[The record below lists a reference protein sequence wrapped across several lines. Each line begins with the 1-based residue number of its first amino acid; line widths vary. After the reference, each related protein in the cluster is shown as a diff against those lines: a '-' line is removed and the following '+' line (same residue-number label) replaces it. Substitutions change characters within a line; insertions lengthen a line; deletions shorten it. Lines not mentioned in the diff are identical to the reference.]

1 MRDVFYLEWLR
12 YRKWAILLAVLN
24 FCAVAFVYK
33 MGDLLHSGI
42 DEFVTWL
49 ALYAIPSF
57 LFGLWQ
63 GHCYSKPNQWLL
75 LMHRPVQPRHIGM
88 ALSLAGLLV
97 LSLAFILPLLL
108 NLLLATQYVDRVID
122 SRHWVLPLSALLVCA
137 ACYFCGLL
145 IRLSA
150 AYWTALLLPALGML
164 WFAPATG
171 NAALILQ
178 AVAALTLW
186 ALCVAVF
193 QANRAQ
199 ALSRAPS
206 LALALMLG
214 LLGAHAVLLAAGNV
228 SYIAAL
234 TVTGNSPTHDVP
246 PVGGYIE
253 AKRRKDLDSMKEMLA
268 LAPAQQNLL
277 TQLHAHKINLLWYP
291 EQSQQHGAL
300 TARTYW
306 DYSEE
311 GRWRYNHDERRFI
324 GFKRISRERLPDLAP
339 NNQDRRFE
347 LLPKRLSWNVFA
359 DGPRLY
365 QYDGKQT
372 AFVKVLELGENETI
386 FAGDFPKDANTLIL
400 SSASLYIFGT
410 EVLSPRGAE
419 ARAISPLFQVKLPA
433 PAAELDRFA
442 ITELADS
449 FLVNFLY
456 GRGNERGESVA
467 RQYLIQVS
475 KSGGSA
481 LLAERT
487 LKDDYAAAYLFDRQ
501 LLSPVL
507 STVWQSLRPYL
518 NAGSTLPQRATP
530 SEITIWAACLSA
542 LSLVL
547 TAYWLKAQTMSWQ
560 RRASLL
566 AFATLGGL
574 PAALAIAMLM
584 PRTLVMPLFFS
595 RTQAQT
601 QAQTTAI
608 QS

>member
-1 MRDVFYLEWLR
+1 MRDLFYLEWLR

-33 MGDLLHSGI
+33 LGDMLQFGI
-42 DEFVTWL
+42 EEFVAWL

-63 GHCYSKPNQWLL
+63 GHSYSKPNQWLL
-75 LMHRPVQPRHIGM
+75 LMHRPVQPRYIGM

-108 NLLLATQYVDRVID
+108 NLVLATQYVDRVVD

-137 ACYFCGLL
+137 ACYFSGLL

-164 WFAPATG
+164 WFAPAMG

-178 AVAALTLW
+178 AVAALALW

-193 QANRAQ
+193 QADRDQ
-199 ALSRAPS
+199 VLSRAPN
-206 LALALMLG
+206 LALALMLC
-214 LLGAHAVLLAAGNV
+214 LLGAHAALLAAGNV
-228 SYIAAL
+228 SYKAAL
-234 TVTGNSPTHDVP
+234 SVTGNSPTHDVP

-253 AKRRKDLDSMKEMLA
+253 AKRLKDIDSMKGMLA
-268 LAPAQQNLL
+268 LAPAQRNLL
-277 TQLHAHKINLLWYP
+277 TQLHAHKINLLWDKP
-291 EQSQQHGAL
+291 QSQQHGAL
-300 TARTYW
+300 TARTFW

-311 GRWRYNHDERRFI
+311 GRWSYNHDERRFI
-324 GFKRISRERLPDLAP
+324 GFKRTSRDRLPDLAP
-339 NNQDRRFE
+339 NNQDMRFE
-347 LLPKRLSWNVFA
+347 SVPKKLNWNVFA

-386 FAGDFPKDANTLIL
+386 LAGDFPRDANTLIL
-400 SSASLYIFGT
+400 SSASLSIFGS

-433 PAAELDRFA
+433 AAAELDSLA
-442 ITELADS
+442 IVELADS

-456 GRGNERGESVA
+456 GRGNERGESIA
-467 RQYLIQVS
+467 RQYLIHVS
-475 KSGGSA
+475 KTGGSA

-507 STVWQSLRPYL
+507 STIWQSLRPYL
-518 NAGSTLPQRATP
+518 NADSMPPQRATP
-530 SEITIWAACLSA
+530 TEITIWAAWLSV
-542 LSLVL
+542 LSLAL
-547 TAYWLKAQTMSWQ
+547 MAYWLKARTMSWQ

-574 PAALAIAMLM
+574 PAALAIAMLL
-584 PRTLVMPLFFS
+584 PRTLEVPRFFS
-595 RTQAQT
+595 RTKAQAPVT
-601 QAQTTAI
+601 Q
-608 QS
+608 S